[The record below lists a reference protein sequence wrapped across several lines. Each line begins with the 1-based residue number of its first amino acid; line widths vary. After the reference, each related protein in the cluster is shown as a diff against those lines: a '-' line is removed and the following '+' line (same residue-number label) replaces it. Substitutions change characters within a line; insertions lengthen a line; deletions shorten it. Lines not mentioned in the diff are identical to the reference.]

1 MTNSGIDIQDLLVAY
16 GRTVVL
22 ENVTLR
28 VPEGC
33 TTLLL
38 GGNGTGKTTLLQTC
52 IGVLK
57 ARAGAIAIDGID
69 PQKNRSNALRRI
81 GYVPDKPDVYGWM
94 RPSDLFGLLKTHYPT
109 WNAKH
114 ARALCEKLRVPLNT
128 CVRSMSKGQG
138 MKTMLVAALA
148 HEPRVLLLDEP
159 FGGMDVATRE
169 DILRGVIDVLAAGS
183 RTVLISTHDLD
194 MAARLADRVAVL
206 ENGTITRE
214 GTLDEIAGETAPAT
228 GLRDVVAASATRHVD
243 ASDRKRTRAKEG
255 AVQ

>member
-1 MTNSGIDIQDLLVAY
+1 MTKSGIDIQDLIVAY
-16 GRTVVL
+16 GRTVVIDSVML
-22 ENVTLR
+22 H
-28 VPEGC
+28 VPEGS

-38 GGNGTGKTTLLQTC
+38 GGNGTGKTTLLQAC
-52 IGVLK
+52 IGALK
-57 ARAGAIAIDGID
+57 ARAGTITIDGVD
-69 PQKNRSNALRRI
+69 PQRHRSKALRGI

-94 RPSDLFGLLKTHYPT
+94 RPNDLFSLLRTHYPT
-109 WNAKH
+109 WNSKH
-114 ARALCEKLRVPLNT
+114 ASELCEMLRVPLDT
-128 CVRSMSKGQG
+128 RVRSMSKGQG

-169 DILRGVIDVLAAGS
+169 DILRGVIDVLAGGS

-214 GTLDEIAGETAPAT
+214 GALDEIAGDAAPAT
-228 GLRDVVAASATRHVD
+228 GLRDVVAASAARHVD
-243 ASDRKRTRAKEG
+243 ASERKRTHVKEG
-255 AVQ
+255 AIQ